1 MLYTILLNKKKNIY
15 IYICIMNYEIRCN
28 KAMLI
33 NHTPIICKFRPEKD
47 DHILLKMLINLHQTS
62 LNV

>member
-1 MLYTILLNKKKNIY
+1 MLYTILLNKKKKYIYIY

-47 DHILLKMLINLHQTS
+47 DHILHL
-62 LNV
+62 